1 MFLVLLGYVLFR
13 STTLGRAGGYFG
25 AMFGLTGNAGVDAA
39 AINALKNHASAL
51 ILCAV
56 GSPPLWGGCK
66 ESWAGW
72 GSPIW

>member
-1 MFLVLLGYVLFR
+1 
-13 STTLGRAGGYFG
+13 
-25 AMFGLTGNAGVDAA
+25 MFGLTGNAGVDAA
-39 AINALKNHASAL
+39 AITALKNHASAL